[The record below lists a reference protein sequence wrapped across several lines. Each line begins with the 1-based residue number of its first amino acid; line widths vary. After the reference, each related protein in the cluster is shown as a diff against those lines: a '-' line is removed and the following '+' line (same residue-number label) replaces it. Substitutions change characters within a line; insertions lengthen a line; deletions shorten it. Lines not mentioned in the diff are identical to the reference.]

1 MGVFFMTL
9 VILAAGMGS
18 RYGGLKQLDPMTEDG
33 AFIIDFSVYDAIRA
47 GFDRVVFIIKEENL
61 ALFRETIGNRIAKKI
76 KVEYAFQRID
86 DLPSGFS
93 VPEGRVKPWGT
104 GHAVYCVRDLV
115 KDNFAVINADD
126 FYGRDTFLQ
135 LAKHLSTV
143 DATDEKAHHC
153 MVGFR
158 LGNTLTD
165 HGTVSRGHCT
175 VSDGGMLESVTERT
189 KIQKTADGAEYLSDD
204 GESWVSISPESI
216 VSMNCWGFTPAI
228 FERLETGLSD
238 FLARVGENPIKA
250 EYYLP
255 FAVDEQRQAGLCD
268 VKVYPTKSMWYG
280 VTYAED
286 KETVKQSIKALI
298 DAGEYPAKMWSKS
311 S

>member
-1 MGVFFMTL
+1 MTL

-18 RYGGLKQLDPMTEDG
+18 RYGGLKQLDPMTDGG
-33 AFIIDFSVYDAIRA
+33 AFIIDFSVFDAIRA

-61 ALFRETIGNRIAKKI
+61 ELFRETIGNRIAKKI
-76 KVEYAFQRID
+76 RVDYAFQRTD

-115 KDNFAVINADD
+115 KDHFAVINADD

-135 LAKHLSTV
+135 LAKHLSAAQADGDV
-143 DATDEKAHHC
+143 AHHC

-158 LGNTLTD
+158 LGNTLTEN
-165 HGTVSRGHCT
+165 GTVSRGHCT
-175 VSDGGMLESVTERT
+175 VSPDGMLEGVVERT
-189 KIQKTADGAEYLSDD
+189 KIKKTDDGAAYLDDD
-204 GESWVSISPESI
+204 GTGWVDLPADSI

-228 FERLETGLSD
+228 FARLESGLAA
-238 FLARVGENPIKA
+238 FLSNLGDNPTKA

-255 FAVDEQRQAGLCD
+255 AAVDEQRRDGACD
-268 VKVYPTKSMWYG
+268 VRVYPTQSRWYG

-286 KETVKQSIKALI
+286 KAAVKAAIAEMI
-298 DAGEYPAKMWSKS
+298 ANGEYAAM
-311 S
+311 